1 MSKIRNILPF
11 ESKALTS
18 EIKDV
23 DVKNGIVTGYY
34 SAFGNID
41 SHRDMVMRGAYA
53 KTIAER
59 GANGTNEILHLLQ
72 HDPMKPIGKP
82 QVLKEDDFGLYFETK
97 IVGTTIGVDTLKLY
111 EAGVYNQHSVG
122 YRVIKS
128 TYIEDP
134 NDPDEYYFQLNE
146 LKLFE
151 GSTVAWGANSE
162 TPFEGFKSETRED
175 AFAKIDAK
183 LKTIFDALRIPGMS
197 DDTYKALEIQF
208 AQIKSLY
215 RQIDSLFVVPP
226 STANDTDHKE
236 KPNDEEERLK
246 EAHDKDAQQKQNQIF
261 NQLKNTFQI
270 K

>member
-1 MSKIRNILPF
+1 MARIRNILPF

-34 SAFGNID
+34 SSFGNID
-41 SHRDMVMRGAYA
+41 SYRDKVIRGAYA

-59 GANGTNEILHLLQ
+59 GPSGTNEILHLLQ

-82 QVLKEDDFGLYFETK
+82 SVLKEDDFGLYFETK
-97 IVGTTIGVDTLKLY
+97 IVGTTIGIDTLKLY
-111 EAGVYNQHSVG
+111 EGGVYNQHSVG

-128 TYIEDP
+128 TYIENPD
-134 NDPDEYYFQLNE
+134 DPDDYYFELNE
-146 LKLFE
+146 LKLYE

-162 TPFEGFKSETRED
+162 TPFEGFKSESRED

-197 DDTYKALEIQF
+197 DETYKSLEIQY

-215 RQIDSLFVVPP
+215 RQIDSLVIAPP
-226 STANDTDHKE
+226 STANDTEEKD
-236 KPNDEEERLK
+236 KPNEEEKRLK
-246 EAHDKDAQQKQNQIF
+246 EAHDKDVQQKQTEIF
-261 NQLKNTFQI
+261 KQLKQTFKI